1 MTSLL
6 SLTIL
11 EQVRLVTPMLLIAI
25 AFALLTWLM
34 CYVTEVRVN
43 RKWLR
48 DPANMERT
56 VQDQLAR
63 KDDVIRNLE
72 SQRDELL
79 EDNVRLAAILR
90 GVRSRVIGG

>member
-34 CYVTEVRVN
+34 CYITEVRVN
-43 RKWLR
+43 HKWLR

-56 VQDQLAR
+56 VQDHLAR
-63 KDDVIRNLE
+63 KDKLIDELQKE
-72 SQRDELL
+72 RDELKK
-79 EDNVRLAAILR
+79 ENGQQAAVIR
-90 GVRSRVIGG
+90 GVQNRVRVG